1 MKYAL
6 AVSLRRPEERFAA
19 RQTADSILRADR
31 RRQRRMAANDDF
43 GGGAAP
49 ASVKTKR
56 EDGPFAALRNHPLY
70 GAADRRISSSMTG
83 ENHGVQL
90 SQQRG
95 CTHHRCR

>member
-19 RQTADSILRADR
+19 RQTADSILRV
-31 RRQRRMAANDDF
+31 AANDDF